1 MNLDE
6 SQSSAVESALES
18 GDKIITGGAGT
29 GKTTV
34 IKAINMAMD
43 EQAILLAPTGKAAA
57 RIREAT
63 GYDAHTIHS
72 ELQYDGTTFLRQ
84 GRFDRPLIID
94 EASMIEAPLMAK
106 LLDYHPPKLILVG
119 DASQLP
125 PVGHGSPFH
134 DLIEIMPERTSRL
147 TTCHR
152 ARGAVHIAASAIR
165 EGRAPESMI
174 DSGGEKWQIKDTG
187 GPARTAEVL
196 RGWLAKGAIDPE
208 RDIIIA
214 PQYGGKDEDKD
225 DGGIH
230 ALNRMAKSVLN
241 PSDGEGFAAG
251 DRVICTKNFP
261 KDDLWNGDLGT
272 VADVNS
278 DGIPEIRLDRETQS
292 PEDLENQKTRFLKK
306 EQAATLQLAYCLSVH
321 KSQGSQFRRVIFVVH
336 AAHSTMLNRSL
347 IYTAVTRARIGCV
360 VIGEPPAFYRG
371 INNVERRSTV
381 LQHLAGLN

>member
-72 ELQYDGTTFLRQ
+72 ELQYDGTTFRRQ

-165 EGRAPESMI
+165 EGRAPEPMI

-196 RGWLAKGAIDPE
+196 RGRWSKA
-208 RDIIIA
+208 
-214 PQYGGKDEDKD
+214 
-225 DGGIH
+225 
-230 ALNRMAKSVLN
+230 
-241 PSDGEGFAAG
+241 
-251 DRVICTKNFP
+251 
-261 KDDLWNGDLGT
+261 
-272 VADVNS
+272 
-278 DGIPEIRLDRETQS
+278 
-292 PEDLENQKTRFLKK
+292 
-306 EQAATLQLAYCLSVH
+306 
-321 KSQGSQFRRVIFVVH
+321 
-336 AAHSTMLNRSL
+336 
-347 IYTAVTRARIGCV
+347 
-360 VIGEPPAFYRG
+360 
-371 INNVERRSTV
+371 
-381 LQHLAGLN
+381 